1 MMKKAPDRSFR
12 YYDFIMAAFVTALLC
27 SNIIGAGKVASVFGA
42 TLGAGIFFFPIT
54 YLFGDVL
61 TEVYGYA
68 RSRRVIWAGFAALIF
83 ASLMSWFVLALRP
96 APGWPHQG
104 AYELVLGSTPRITMA
119 SLIAF
124 FVGEFCNS
132 YVMAKLKVITS
143 GRLLWMR
150 ALLSTVVG
158 EAVDTL
164 IFYPLAFGGSWEVD
178 LLLKVMA
185 TNYTIKV
192 LWEVVAMPVTYRVVN
207 FLKRAE
213 HEDFYDTKTNFTPFS
228 LKT

>member
-1 MMKKAPDRSFR
+1 MKKEPARTYRF
-12 YYDFIMAAFVTALLC
+12 YDFIMAAFVAALLC
-27 SNIIGAGKVASVFGA
+27 SNIIGAGKVANVFGA
-42 TLGAGIFFFPIT
+42 TLGAGIFFFPVT
-54 YLFGDVL
+54 YLFGDIL

-68 RSRRVIWAGFAALIF
+68 RSRRVIWAGFGALIF
-83 ASLMSWFVLALRP
+83 ASGMSWFVLALPP

-119 SLIAF
+119 SLTAF

-132 YVMAKLKVITS
+132 YVLAKLKVITG

-150 ALLSTVVG
+150 AILSTVVG

-164 IFYPLAFGGSWEVD
+164 IFYPLAFGGSWKGD
-178 LLLKVMA
+178 LLLKVMV
-185 TNYTIKV
+185 TNYAIKV
-192 LWEVVAMPVTYRVVN
+192 LWEVVAMPITYRAVS